1 MNNKIRFLIVED
13 DEMIRLIHKDF
24 LGDLYPE
31 CDIIEAENGAQ
42 GICHYFESRPDI
54 ILLDM
59 MMPIMGGEAF
69 LDILEEGHQ
78 TNILKDKPKIIV
90 VTAIK
95 DVKELMSIGKRFAVE
110 AVISK
115 PLVQTQL
122 KSLLQDW
129 IPKNE

>member
-1 MNNKIRFLIVED
+1 MNKKNIRFLIVED

-24 LGDLYPE
+24 LKDLYPGSE
-31 CDIIEAENGAQ
+31 IIEAENGAQ
-42 GICHYFESRPDI
+42 GICHYFENHPNI

-78 TNILKDKPKIIV
+78 CNILKDKPKIIV

-95 DVKELMSIGKRFAVE
+95 EVKELMNIGKRFAVE

-115 PLVQTQL
+115 PLVQNQL
-122 KSLLQDW
+122 KSLLKDW
-129 IPKNE
+129 IS

>member
-1 MNNKIRFLIVED
+1 MNKQKIRFLIVED

-24 LGDLYPE
+24 LKDLYPE
-31 CDIIEAENGAQ
+31 SEIIEAENGAQ
-42 GICHYFESRPDI
+42 GICHYFESHPNI

-69 LDILEEGHQ
+69 LDILEEGHNS
-78 TNILKDKPKIIV
+78 NILKDKPKIIV

-115 PLVQTQL
+115 PLVQNQL
-122 KSLLQDW
+122 KSLLEDW
-129 IPKNE
+129 IS